1 MKDPALRGF
10 LREEAGE
17 AGKKKVSYNPGRNSE
32 QVRAKTLF
40 REQDSVGGIMPKK
53 DSGIV

>member
-1 MKDPALRGF
+1 MKEPALRGF